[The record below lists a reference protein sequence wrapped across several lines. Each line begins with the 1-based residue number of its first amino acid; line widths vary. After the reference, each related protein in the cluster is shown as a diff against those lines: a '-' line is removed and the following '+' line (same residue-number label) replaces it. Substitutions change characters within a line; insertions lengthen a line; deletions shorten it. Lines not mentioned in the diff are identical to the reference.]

1 MADPTNALNTYVFK
15 KEVVLRSIG
24 KLEQNPIHE
33 HFAGYLAILRAQQG
47 NQGLPIHFG
56 DIAEFHEKY
65 LRVIGA
71 SDRAPYVRPFK
82 SRGQGLEAF
91 NSNVAGSYAPGSLR
105 SKGKLIEVIKVVGE
119 RQSATY
125 TLRDGHASLA
135 LDRLLKGRKVP
146 IGALTA
152 FLYRDYGFRIDPPN
166 IQSVVALFRSE
177 FGLAAGV
184 GSQKRIFDIL
194 FADDLGTFKLGDLEL
209 LKTEA
214 AQNE

>member
-1 MADPTNALNTYVFK
+1 MADPTSALNTYVFK

-33 HFAGYLAILRAQQG
+33 HFAGYLAVLRAQQG
-47 NQGLPIHFG
+47 NQGLPIHLG
-56 DIAEFHEKY
+56 DIAEFHEIY

-71 SDRAPYVRPFK
+71 PDKAPYVRPFK
-82 SRGQGLEAF
+82 SRGQGVETF
-91 NSNVAGSYAPGSLR
+91 NSNVAGSYAPSSLR
-105 SKGKLIEVIKVVGE
+105 SKGKLIDVIEVVGE

-125 TLRDGHASLA
+125 TLREGHASLA

-152 FLYRDYGFRIDPPN
+152 FLYRDYGFRLDTPDVK
-166 IQSVVALFRSE
+166 SVVALFRNE
-177 FGLAAGV
+177 FGLAANV
-184 GSQKRIFDIL
+184 GSQQRVFDVL
-194 FADDLGTFKLGDLEL
+194 FADDLGTFNRGDLEL

-214 AQNE
+214 AQNG